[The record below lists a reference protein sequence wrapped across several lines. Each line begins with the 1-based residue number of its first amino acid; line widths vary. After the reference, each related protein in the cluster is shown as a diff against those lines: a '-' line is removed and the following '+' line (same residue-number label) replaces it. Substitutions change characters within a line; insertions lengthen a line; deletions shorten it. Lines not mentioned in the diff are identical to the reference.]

1 MPYATATELLDR
13 FDAEE
18 VAQRT
23 DRSTPRLV
31 TAELLRAAA
40 AGGDLSGYTAA
51 EQAAAVAALSLINSA
66 LVDADNTVDGYL
78 AVRYAVPLAS
88 PPAVVRRLACDLA
101 RYFLYD
107 DQATETIQKR
117 HDAAERFF
125 REVGAG
131 KLSLGVDM
139 GAAAQPAGGTV
150 EITSGGS
157 VFGRSDKGFI

>member
-18 VAQRT
+18 IAQRT

-40 AGGDLSGYTAA
+40 AAGDLSAWTSA

-66 LVDADNTVDGYL
+66 LVDADNTIDGYL

-88 PPAVVRRLACDLA
+88 PPAVVKRLACDLA

-107 DQATETIQKR
+107 DQATETVQKR
-117 HDAAERFF
+117 YDTAERFF

>member
-1 MPYATATELLDR
+1 MPYATACELLDR

-18 VAQRT
+18 IAQRT
-23 DRSTPRLV
+23 DRGTPRLV

-40 AGGDLSGYTAA
+40 AGDDLSSWSAD
-51 EQAAAVAALSLINSA
+51 EQAAAVAALSLINGA
-66 LVDADNTVDGYL
+66 LADADNTIDGYL

-88 PPAVVRRLACDLA
+88 PPAMVKRQACDLA

-107 DQATETIQKR
+107 DQATETVQKR
-117 HDAAERFF
+117 YEAAERFF

-150 EITSGGS
+150 EIQSAGS

>member
-18 VAQRT
+18 IAQRA

-40 AGGDLSGYTAA
+40 EGSDLSAWTAA
-51 EQAAAVAALSLINSA
+51 EQAAATAALGLVTGA
-66 LVDADNTVDGYL
+66 LADADNTIDGYL

-88 PPAVVRRLACDLA
+88 PPLVVKRLACDLA

-107 DQATETIQKR
+107 DLATETIQKR
-117 HDAAERFF
+117 YDAAERFF
-125 REVGAG
+125 REAGAG
-131 KLSLGVDM
+131 KVSLGADL
-139 GAAAQPAGGTV
+139 GAASQPAGGTV
-150 EITSGGS
+150 EIGSGGN
-157 VFGRSDKGFI
+157 VFNRKDTGFI

>member
-18 VAQRT
+18 IAQRA

-40 AGGDLSGYTAA
+40 AGADLSAWTAA
-51 EQAAAVAALSLINSA
+51 EQAAATTALGLVNQA
-66 LVDADNTVDGYL
+66 LADADNTVDGYI
-78 AVRYAVPLAS
+78 AVRHAVPLAS
-88 PPAVVRRLACDLA
+88 PPPVVKRLVCDLA

-117 HDAAERFF
+117 YDIAERFF
-125 REVGAG
+125 RDVGAG
-131 KLSLGVDM
+131 KVSLGADL
-139 GAAAQPAGGTV
+139 GAASQPAGGTV
-150 EITSGGS
+150 EIGSGGS
-157 VFGRSDKGFI
+157 VFGRSDTGFI